1 MRSFSSSNHSGN
13 LLHPVL
19 GCSQTIPCLF
29 PGRSPAVLRLFPA
42 YSLAAPQ
49 LFSGCYPVFHRLL
62 PWLFPGC
69 SQFQDCSQAVHRL
82 FPVPRLLPGCSQA
95 LPSDVPSLF
104 LGFSQT
110 VPCSQTVPRLFP
122 DCSQAPLACTDTL
135 QVLLSSSCSDWSGQ
149 GRGWES
155 SRRGPSSPCTR
166 LSLHPWGSSS
176 SPPRPDLVGWR
187 EGG

>member
-29 PGRSPAVLRLFPA
+29 PGRSPAVLRL
-42 YSLAAPQ
+42 
-49 LFSGCYPVFHRLL
+49 L
-62 PWLFPGC
+62 PSF
-69 SQFQDCSQAVHRL
+69 SQAL
-82 FPVPRLLPGCSQA
+82 PLAVPRLFIGCSLFPDCYPGCSQA

-155 SRRGPSSPCTR
+155 SRRGPSSPCTG